1 MYLTFVCSVQGGG
14 PGGQTP
20 YRLYIDGGLVFLC
33 ATALAP
39 ASPLLAPCA
48 LIYFLI
54 CGPLTTRNLIF
65 VYRPNLDA
73 GGARWPFLFEILM
86 SSLFVGQ
93 IMMCA
98 MMTLKRA
105 YGPALAAIIP
115 CIPCLAF
122 RDAMRSTYLRPFT
135 DASLYHTAELDG
147 LDLQEP
153 TSHEIRETFRR
164 FLVDAHKAAYVP
176 VCLARSNSSQGA
188 EASYVITSEPA
199 CVVDHAFD
207 PRVDP
212 YQEIA
217 EELENPVT
225 STIHQQQPFQRDI
238 ANRQS
243 AFRNSHALTSH
254 LVSSLEPYTQFGVS
268 TRRVCSKNL
277 EDLKKSGIHFHD
289 DGSVTTSI
297 SSHRSIRALIHS
309 QVLVDDTSKHD

>member
-1 MYLTFVCSVQGGG
+1 
-14 PGGQTP
+14 
-20 YRLYIDGGLVFLC
+20 LYIDGGLVFLC

-93 IMMCA
+93 IMMFA

-105 YGPALAAIIP
+105 YGPALAAMIPFIP
-115 CIPCLAF
+115 CIVF
-122 RDAMRSTYLRPFT
+122 RDAMRYTYLRPFT

-147 LDLQEP
+147 LDLKEP
-153 TSHEIRETFRR
+153 TSPELRETYRR

-176 VCLARSNSSQGA
+176 VCLTRSNSRN
-188 EASYVITSEPA
+188 EEERSYVFTSEPA
-199 CVVDHAFD
+199 CIVKHDLD
-207 PRVDP
+207 PCESL
-212 YQEIA
+212 YQVTND
-217 EELENPVT
+217 ELQSSVPS
-225 STIHQQQPFQRDI
+225 STHQQHPMEPEITNWQNASHKQSPRDS
-238 ANRQS
+238 RVPV
-243 AFRNSHALTSH
+243 SHFL
-254 LVSSLEPYTQFGVS
+254 SSLEPYTQFGVS

-277 EDLKKSGIHFHD
+277 VDLEKNGIHIHD

-297 SSHRSIRALIHS
+297 CSRRSTLHSVFKIHP
-309 QVLVDDTSKHD
+309 QVSIDETDKND